1 MPDDDGKELERYK
14 AILRRQ
20 EQNWRARFDRA
31 LHSDL
36 AAVDIGL
43 VALKTAILVNAG
55 AVIALLAF
63 VGQIWDEGGDT
74 MAALLRGIKPF
85 VYGLVAAGVA
95 AGVAYIYQSI
105 ITVREQ
111 RALAEVSEGADDLK
125 PQVWVPRLSKWTA
138 VGMIGLV
145 LLSYALFIWGALDIV
160 RALAP

>member
-1 MPDDDGKELERYK
+1 MPDDDGKELEHYK
-14 AILRRQ
+14 ATVRGQ
-20 EQNWRARFDRA
+20 EQNWRARFDMV
-31 LHSDL
+31 LHSDR

-63 VGQIWDEGGDT
+63 VGQLWGRGGDT
-74 MAALLRGIKPF
+74 MAALLRGTKPF

-95 AGVAYIYQSI
+95 YIYQSI
-105 ITVREQ
+105 VTALQQ

-138 VGMIGLV
+138 VAMVGLV
-145 LLSYALFIWGALDIV
+145 VVSYVLFIWGALDIV
-160 RALAP
+160 DTLSP

>member
-1 MPDDDGKELERYK
+1 MPKSCT
-14 AILRRQ
+14 
-20 EQNWRARFDRA
+20 RARFVTIVPWLPWAARVDRA

-36 AAVDIGL
+36 AAVDLGL

-63 VGQIWDEGGDT
+63 VGQLWDEGGDT
-74 MAALLRGIKPF
+74 MAALLRGTKPF

-95 AGVAYIYQSI
+95 AGVAYIYQST
-105 ITVREQ
+105 ITVLEQ

-125 PQVWVPRLSKWTA
+125 PQVWMPRLSKWTA
-138 VGMIGLV
+138 VAMVGLV
-145 LLSYALFIWGALDIV
+145 LVSYALFIWGALDIV

>member
-1 MPDDDGKELERYK
+1 MPDDNGNELERYK

-74 MAALLRGIKPF
+74 MAALLRATKPF

-95 AGVAYIYQSI
+95 AGVAYFYQSFF
-105 ITVREQ
+105 TALEQ
-111 RALAEVSEGADDLK
+111 RALAEVSEGADDLT
-125 PQVWVPRLSKWTA
+125 PQVWVPRLAGTFDDESPYVSRTEY
-138 VGMIGLV
+138 I
-145 LLSYALFIWGALDIV
+145 
-160 RALAP
+160 